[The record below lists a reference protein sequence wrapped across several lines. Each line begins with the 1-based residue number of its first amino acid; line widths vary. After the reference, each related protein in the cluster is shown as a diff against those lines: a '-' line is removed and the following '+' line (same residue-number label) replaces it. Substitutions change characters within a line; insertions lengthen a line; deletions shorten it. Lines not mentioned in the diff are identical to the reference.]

1 MATELDDAGVE
12 DIRPITGHDQA
23 NITRN
28 SNKIN
33 ERKATA
39 IARKRRE
46 HLTLLADPEADDSEG
61 SSADLP
67 ERDTSN
73 VGMKGGYGG

>member
-23 NITRN
+23 NT
-28 SNKIN
+28 NKIN